1 MKSKFVFSGQS
12 SDDYCLTIE
21 YMPSYSTAK
30 KNIDTYSVPGRS
42 GALIFDTGTFG
53 NVTQSYEVWLK
64 APSGMNT
71 HQTAREIANWLLGQK
86 GYQRLEDT
94 YDPEV
99 YRKAYFSGPV
109 DVENWFGKYGRCKL
123 DFTCM
128 PQRWLK
134 SGEFCQDV
142 ASGETLYNNWQPA
155 LPLIEIS
162 GTGICMFRIGGY
174 LVSVSDIPQDGIVID
189 CETQNAYSGEVNCN
203 NLITLDSGF
212 PVLNNGENK
221 ITILLGDVETLK
233 ITPRW
238 WCI

>member
-71 HQTAREIANWLLGQK
+71 HKTAREIANWLLGQK

-162 GTGICMFRIGGY
+162 GNGFGILQIGNYHLGIM
-174 LVSVSDIPQDGIVID
+174 DIPVNGLTID
-189 CETQNAYSGEVNCN
+189 CETQNAYSGLENCN
-203 NLITLDSGF
+203 NNIVLGDGF
-212 PVLNNGENK
+212 PVLEHGGNK
-221 ITILLGDVETLK
+221 ITFFDGITLK